1 MLFGFLRKRV
11 CKHDFRF
18 ITSYKG
24 DMEEGVGYRLEHIH
38 IVYCAKCR
46 TELRLPKHEF
56 DLLMAKQELHKK
68 KK

>member
-1 MLFGFLRKRV
+1 MLNFIRKRV
-11 CKHDFRF
+11 CKHDFKF
-18 ITSYKG
+18 ITSYEG
-24 DMEEGVGYRLEHIH
+24 DLDNGVGYRMGQIN

-46 TELRLPKHEF
+46 TELRLPNHEF